1 MNTDM
6 QSQGENKTL
15 QDSEKQNHENWDGKY
30 EDILYT
36 LQDWQHDKDQPKSQV
51 VDINVEDLLVIGLRF
66 AKYS

>member
-1 MNTDM
+1 M
-6 QSQGENKTL
+6 